1 MEQHQQ
7 PGVVDALVLLRDRP
21 PSNLHQCTVTHQL
34 SHPRSSRNH
43 QHSTHQHYSTAQHTT
58 AQRGTARHTAPHS
71 TTQRGTQHHIAPH
84 LHGRPV
90 YSREVFQWL
99 HSPRTASSQLL
110 KLRTTL
116 SDQCSVPNPVPSAI
130 CDTCSHSCAAWTAST
145 CLAPRS
151 TPSPANIGLLATTDF
166 FMAPMARG
174 YTHNTRQQSDS
185 VSQWC
190 RQQAVRYSSSG
201 TAVSHSSSKAQRQ
214 SGVPVV
220 AAWPSSDLPVPTR
233 LGAVPPA
240 GSSSSRHTARNT
252 LLPKMP
258 GGRALANAATA
269 ASTPQSKCST
279 RKAHTQKPVA
289 SNPATPRQQGS
300 TDAAGVQAGR
310 VQGCR
315 HPQRVQAGERV
326 Q

>member
-1 MEQHQQ
+1 MADQST
-7 PGVVDALVLLRDRP
+7 PA
-21 PSNLHQCTVTHQL
+21 
-34 SHPRSSRNH
+34 RSFSG
-43 QHSTHQHYSTAQHTT
+43 STAHAPPPANFSSCAQHC
-58 AQRGTARHTAPHS
+58 
-71 TTQRGTQHHIAPH
+71 
-84 LHGRPV
+84 
-90 YSREVFQWL
+90 
-99 HSPRTASSQLL
+99 RT
-110 KLRTTL
+110 
-116 SDQCSVPNPVPSAI
+116 SAVQ
-130 CDTCSHSCAAWTAST
+130 CDTVGPVQCATP
-145 CLAPRS
+145 APIAALPGLPPPVWPRAAP
-151 TPSPANIGLLATTDF
+151 TGLLATTGS

-174 YTHNTRQQSDS
+174 CTHSARRQSDS
-185 VSQWC
+185 VSQCC